1 MNQKRRTRKLRKAL
15 EATTSFQAWTE
26 IAEKID
32 VQNGS
37 KMWRLDPVCSDFNY
51 AIADEHMRSLR
62 AYRESGTHRSLFQF
76 LTESLYRLNY
86 DLTRLIFS
94 GGH

>member
-1 MNQKRRTRKLRKAL
+1 MVMNQKRRTRKLRKAL

-37 KMWRLDPVCSDFNY
+37 KMWRLDPVCSDFDY

-62 AYRESGTHRSLFQF
+62 AYREAERTGAYF
-76 LTESLYRLNY
+76 N
-86 DLTRLIFS
+86 FS
-94 GGH
+94 QNLSIG